1 MDVIMVKTK
10 VQKYHFP
17 DRNIGTSNDREDMN
31 KVVPKMTTHPRVEH
45 LGNSLVVSRHQVSRT
60 SGNLN
65 VRPNKG
71 EVGFQTLGHE
81 GLLV

>member
-1 MDVIMVKTK
+1 
-10 VQKYHFP
+10 
-17 DRNIGTSNDREDMN
+17 
-31 KVVPKMTTHPRVEH
+31 MTTHPRAEH
-45 LGNSLVVSRHQVSRT
+45 LGNSLVVGRQWGTSQT

-65 VRPNKG
+65 VRPSKG